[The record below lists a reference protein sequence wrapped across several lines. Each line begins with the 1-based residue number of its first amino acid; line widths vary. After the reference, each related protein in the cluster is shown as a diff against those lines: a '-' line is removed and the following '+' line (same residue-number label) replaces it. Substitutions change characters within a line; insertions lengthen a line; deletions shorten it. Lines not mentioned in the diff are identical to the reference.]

1 MLLLL
6 LVQRCKIRGQL
17 RADFGGRRFH
27 FGEWTGNAVGNT
39 GRYEKLGGAPAIMSR
54 LPGAT
59 GWQQAKKKPRIFG
72 VFFLTVNYWTLAV
85 EHFSSGKIVF
95 DFGYLDQEVVF
106 H

>member
-1 MLLLL
+1 
-6 LVQRCKIRGQL
+6 
-17 RADFGGRRFH
+17 
-27 FGEWTGNAVGNT
+27 
-39 GRYEKLGGAPAIMSR
+39 MSR